1 MPKKK
6 TDLARKVM
14 TQIDKEGVK
23 MRPRLYF
30 VLGSILLGIGLGMAV
45 VFGAFF
51 FNLAFFRLRVHE
63 PFGFLWFG
71 QFGLRPFIFIF
82 PWFRLFLASIFIIL
96 GIILLRRYEISYKK
110 SFLALALSLVILV
123 LTAGFLIDRIGFNEQ
138 VRRIPPMQPFYHNG
152 FEGQEWVIGEIIE
165 TGEKEIKIET
175 PEGKEVTVKWD
186 EKTLLP
192 LGSDFQIG
200 ERIRA
205 IGEWQEETTFQARGI
220 SQGGMPWREEPGGI
234 QPSPPGQGPE
244 ENSNGFRYGPNLRVP
259 LF

>member
-1 MPKKK
+1 MSKKK
-6 TDLARKVM
+6 ADLAKKVM
-14 TQIDKEGVK
+14 TQIDKGGVK

-45 VFGAFF
+45 VLGAFF

-63 PFGFLWFG
+63 PLGFLWFG
-71 QFGLRPFIFIF
+71 QPGLRPFIFTF
-82 PWFRLFLASIFIIL
+82 PWFRLLLAFIFIVL

-110 SFLALALSLVILV
+110 SFLALAISLAILV
-123 LTAGFLIDRIGFNEQ
+123 FTTGFLIDRIGFNEQ
-138 VRRIPPMQPFYHNG
+138 VRRVPPMQPFYHNG
-152 FEGQEWVIGEIIE
+152 FEGQGWVMGEVTE
-165 TGEKEIKIET
+165 TGEREIKIKT

-200 ERIRA
+200 ERIRV
-205 IGEWQEETTFQARGI
+205 IGEWQDETTFQARGM
-220 SQGGMPWREEPGGI
+220 SQGKMPW
-234 QPSPPGQGPE
+234 QGPRE
-244 ENSNGFRYGPNLRVP
+244 DFNGFRRGPALRAP